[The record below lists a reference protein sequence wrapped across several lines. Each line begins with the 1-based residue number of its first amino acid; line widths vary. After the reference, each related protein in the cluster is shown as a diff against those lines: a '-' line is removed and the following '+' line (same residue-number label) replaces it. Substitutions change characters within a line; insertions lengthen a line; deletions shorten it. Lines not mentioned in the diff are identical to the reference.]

1 MTVHSTVAG
10 SRGPSVRVVSQA
22 GVRAPIR
29 GANGRRPADKAGS
42 RLRKWIVQ
50 SIIFATTGFAILDLY
65 LLVSGG
71 HH

>member
-22 GVRAPIR
+22 GVRAPTR
-29 GANGRRPADKAGS
+29 GANGGRPANKADS
-42 RLRKWIVQ
+42 RLRRWIVQ

-65 LLVSGG
+65 LLASGL

>member
-10 SRGPSVRVVSQA
+10 SRGLSVRVVSQA
-22 GVRAPIR
+22 GVRAPTR
-29 GANGRRPADKAGS
+29 GANGRRTADKS
-42 RLRKWIVQ
+42 DSHLRRWIVQ